1 MWEGRKSRA
10 GVKLTYTDGTPPK
23 KTCDK
28 KQEMSQPL
36 IKNVVPVPLRGFTKG
51 LENVILV
58 LVFVSPQQKYT
69 GYMFGYISFAG
80 MLRLF
85 TCSEIL
91 KHLRDTIYNSSIY

>member
-36 IKNVVPVPLRGFTKG
+36 IKNVVPVPGEG
-51 LENVILV
+51 LQRV
-58 LVFVSPQQKYT
+58 
-69 GYMFGYISFAG
+69 
-80 MLRLF
+80 
-85 TCSEIL
+85 
-91 KHLRDTIYNSSIY
+91 